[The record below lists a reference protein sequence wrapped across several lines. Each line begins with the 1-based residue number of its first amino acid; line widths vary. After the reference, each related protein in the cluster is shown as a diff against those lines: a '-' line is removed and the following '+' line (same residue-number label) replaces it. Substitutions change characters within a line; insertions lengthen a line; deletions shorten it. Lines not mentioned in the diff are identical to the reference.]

1 MVKLDELVQYTND
14 LLEIDNFRDYCP
26 NGLQIEGKSEVNKLV
41 TGVSACQDLLDAAI
55 REKAD
60 AVLVHHGYFW
70 KGEDQTIT
78 GLKRKRVKSL
88 LDSGI
93 SLLAYHLPL
102 DAHSQVGNNA
112 RLAEVL
118 GLKKEGMFGGD
129 SSLSS
134 GSGASPEIA
143 QYGELLEPV
152 DGEAFARHIE
162 DRLQRRPLYIKGS
175 SNPVRTIGWC
185 SGAAQ
190 SYLEQAAALG
200 LDAFLTGEVSEQ
212 TVHIARE
219 TGIHFYAAGHHA
231 TERYGAESLGLHLAE
246 KFSLDVQFI
255 DIDNPV

>member
-1 MVKLDELVQYTND
+1 MVKLDELVQYING
-14 LLEIDNFRDYCP
+14 LLEVDNFRDYCP

-41 TGVSACQDLLDAAI
+41 TGVTACQDLLDAAI

-60 AVLVHHGYFW
+60 AILVHHGYFW

-78 GLKRKRVKSL
+78 GLKRNRVKSL
-88 LDSGI
+88 LDSDV
-93 SLLAYHLPL
+93 SLMAYHLPL
-102 DAHSQVGNNA
+102 DAQPELGNNA
-112 RLAEVL
+112 RLAAIL
-118 GLKKEGMFGGD
+118 GLQKKGTFGSAFGYSTD
-129 SSLSS
+129 S
-134 GSGASPEIA
+134 SPEIA
-143 QYGELLEPV
+143 MYGELLEPV
-152 DGEAFARHIE
+152 DGETFANHIA
-162 DRLQRRPLYIKGS
+162 DCLQRTPLHIKGS
-175 SNPVRTIGWC
+175 SNPIRTIGWC

-200 LDAFLTGEVSEQ
+200 LDAFLTGEISEQ

-231 TERYGAESLGLHLAE
+231 TERYGVESLGQHLAE

>member
-1 MVKLDELVQYTND
+1 MVKLNELVRYAND
-14 LLEIDNFRDYCP
+14 LLEIDRFRDYCP
-26 NGLQIEGKSEVNKLV
+26 NGLQIEGKTEVNKLV
-41 TGVSACQDLLDAAI
+41 TGVTACQGLLDAAI
-55 REKAD
+55 KEKAD
-60 AVLVHHGYFW
+60 AILVHHGYFW

-78 GLKRKRVKSL
+78 GLKRNRVKSL
-88 LDSGI
+88 LDADV

-102 DAHSQVGNNA
+102 DAHPEFGNNA

-118 GLKKEGMFGGD
+118 GLQKKGTFGSAFGYSTD
-129 SSLSS
+129 SSQ
-134 GSGASPEIA
+134 EIA
-143 QYGELLEPV
+143 MLGELVEPM
-152 DGEAFARHIE
+152 DGDTFAHHIA
-162 DRLQRRPLYIKGS
+162 DCLQRSPLHIKGPD
-175 SNPVRTIGWC
+175 NPIRTIGWC

-231 TERYGAESLGLHLAE
+231 TERYGAESLGQHLAE

>member
-14 LLEIDNFRDYCP
+14 LLEVDNFRDYCP

-41 TGVSACQDLLDAAI
+41 AGVTACQDLLDAAI

-60 AVLVHHGYFW
+60 AILVHHGYFW

-78 GLKRKRVKSL
+78 GLKRNRVKSL
-88 LDSGI
+88 LDAGV

-102 DAHSQVGNNA
+102 DAHSEVGNNA
-112 RLAEVL
+112 RLAAIL
-118 GLKKEGMFGGD
+118 GLQKRGTFGSAFGCSTD
-129 SSLSS
+129 SSQ
-134 GSGASPEIA
+134 EIA
-143 QYGELLEPV
+143 MHGELVEPV
-152 DGEAFARHIE
+152 DGEAFALHIA
-162 DRLQRRPLYIKGS
+162 DCLQRTPLHIKGS
-175 SNPVRTIGWC
+175 SNPIRTIGWC

-200 LDAFLTGEVSEQ
+200 LDAFLTGEISEQ

-231 TERYGAESLGLHLAE
+231 TERYGVESLGQHLAE

>member
-1 MVKLDELVQYTND
+1 MVKLDELVQYING
-14 LLEIDNFRDYCP
+14 LLEVDNFRDYCP

-41 TGVSACQDLLDAAI
+41 AGVTACQDLLDAAI

-60 AVLVHHGYFW
+60 AILVHHGYFW

-88 LDSGI
+88 LAADV

-102 DAHSQVGNNA
+102 DTHPELGNNA
-112 RLAEVL
+112 RLAAIL
-118 GLKKEGMFGGD
+118 GLQKKGTFGGAFGYSTD
-129 SSLSS
+129 S
-134 GSGASPEIA
+134 SPEIA
-143 QYGELLEPV
+143 MHGELVEPV
-152 DGEAFARHIE
+152 DGEVFALHIA
-162 DRLQRRPLYIKGS
+162 DCLQRTPLYIKGS
-175 SNPVRTIGWC
+175 SNPIRTIGWC

-200 LDAFLTGEVSEQ
+200 LDAFLTGEISEQ

-231 TERYGAESLGLHLAE
+231 TERYGVEALGKHLAK

>member
-1 MVKLDELVQYTND
+1 MVKLDELVQYING
-14 LLEIDNFRDYCP
+14 LLEVDNFRDYCP
-26 NGLQIEGKSEVNKLV
+26 NGLQIEGKAEVNKLV

-60 AVLVHHGYFW
+60 AILVHHGYFW

-78 GLKRKRVKSL
+78 GLKRNRLKSL
-88 LDSGI
+88 LDSDV
-93 SLLAYHLPL
+93 SLMAYHLPL
-102 DAHSQVGNNA
+102 DAQPELGNNA
-112 RLAEVL
+112 RLAAIL
-118 GLKKEGMFGGD
+118 GLQKKGTFGSTSGF
-129 SSLSS
+129 SS
-134 GSGASPEIA
+134 GSSPEIA
-143 QYGELLEPV
+143 LYGELNDPM

-200 LDAFLTGEVSEQ
+200 LDAFLTGEISEQ

-231 TERYGAESLGLHLAE
+231 TERYGVESLGQHLAE